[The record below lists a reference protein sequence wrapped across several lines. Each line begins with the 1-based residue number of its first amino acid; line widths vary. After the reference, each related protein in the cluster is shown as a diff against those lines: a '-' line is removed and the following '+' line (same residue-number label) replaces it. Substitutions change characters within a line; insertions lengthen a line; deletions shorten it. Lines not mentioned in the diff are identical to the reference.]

1 MTYTLV
7 LKYHAPDTAAAVRA
21 TIHDLSKQGLVK
33 LDDAAMVSRGE
44 DGKLDVHNEI
54 DRGVKWGALIGGG
67 IGLLVAGIFAPLA
80 GVAVGAL
87 AGAGIGA
94 TTDMGLSKNY
104 VKEVGEGLEPG
115 QSALF
120 MIVREGNADAVLA
133 GLRQHP
139 GEVLQTSLPPGL
151 DASLR
156 ASVDPDSMSPAER
169 AAAQSASY

>member
-1 MTYTLV
+1 MPYTVV

-21 TIHDLSKQGLVK
+21 TIHDLSNQGLVK

-80 GVAVGAL
+80 SVAVGAL

-94 TTDMGLSKNY
+94 ATDMGISKSY

-120 MIVREGNADAVLA
+120 MIVSEGNADAVLA

>member
-1 MTYTLV
+1 MPYTV
-7 LKYHAPDTAAAVRA
+7 VIKYDSPDQAAKVRA

-33 LDDAAMVSRGE
+33 LDDAAMVSRSE

-94 TTDMGLSKNY
+94 TVDLGLPKDY
-104 VKEVGEGLEPG
+104 VKEVGDGLAPG

-120 MIVREGNADAVLA
+120 MIVREGDADATLA
-133 GLRQHP
+133 ALRQHS
-139 GEVLQTSLPPGL
+139 GHVLQTSLPANL

-156 ASVDPDSMSPAER
+156 ASVDPGSMSAAER
-169 AAAQSASY
+169 ATAQSAAN

>member
-7 LKYHAPDTAAAVRA
+7 LKYHQPDTAASVRA

-67 IGLLVAGIFAPLA
+67 IGLLVAGIFAPVAGLA
-80 GVAVGAL
+80 LGAL

-94 TTDMGLSKNY
+94 TTDMGLPKDY
-104 VKEVGEGLEPG
+104 VKEVGEALEPG

-120 MIVREGNADAVLA
+120 MIVKEGNADAVLA
-133 GLRQHP
+133 ALRQHQ
-139 GEVLQTSLPPGL
+139 GEVLQTTLPPGA
-151 DASLR
+151 DANLR
-156 ASVDPDSMSPAER
+156 AAIDPDSMSAAER
-169 AAAQSASY
+169 AAAQSAAY

>member
-7 LKYHAPDTAAAVRA
+7 LKYPAPDTAAAVRA

-33 LDDAAMVSRGE
+33 LDDAAMVSRSE
-44 DGKLDVHNEI
+44 DGKLNVHNEI

-67 IGLLVAGIFAPLA
+67 IGLLLAGIFAPLA
-80 GVAVGAL
+80 GVAIGAL

-94 TTDMGLSKNY
+94 TTDMGLPKNY

-120 MIVREGNADAVLA
+120 MIVSEGNADAVLA
-133 GLRQHP
+133 ALRQHQ
-139 GEVLQTSLPPGL
+139 GEVLQTTLPPGV
-151 DASLR
+151 DANLR
-156 ASVDPDSMSPAER
+156 AAIDPDSMSAAER
-169 AAAQSASY
+169 AAAQSAAY

>member
-1 MTYTLV
+1 V
-7 LKYHAPDTAAAVRA
+7 LKYHAPDDAAKVRA

-33 LDDAAMVSRGE
+33 LDDAAMVSRSE

-94 TTDMGLSKNY
+94 TTDMGLSKDY